1 MRSCTRNRRR
11 MMAAAENA
19 ARRGRILVVDD
30 SSLVRLY
37 YRGALERAGFAVE
50 EAING
55 MEATEKVLALDF
67 DLLIVDINMPGMD
80 GLSFVTDLRRR
91 EEYVAT
97 LPILMVSTEAGETDI
112 ADARAAGVNYYLV
125 KPISEAD
132 LVRHAATL
140 AGAAP

>member
-1 MRSCTRNRRR
+1 
-11 MMAAAENA
+11 MAAAENA

-55 MEATEKVLALDF
+55 MEATEKVLAHDF

-80 GLSFVTDLRRR
+80 GLSFVRDLRRR
-91 EEYVAT
+91 EEFVAT
-97 LPILMVSTEAGETDI
+97 LPILMISTEAGEPDI

>member
-1 MRSCTRNRRR
+1 
-11 MMAAAENA
+11 MAAAENA

>member
-1 MRSCTRNRRR
+1 
-11 MMAAAENA
+11 MAAAENA

-132 LVRHAATL
+132 LVRHAATR